1 VHNIKPFS
9 DHQALCYK
17 LAEHRSALKDA
28 MAAGASAKV
37 TECRR
42 AMFAYLAKLDP
53 MAFDLHDSGISR
65 TRREI
70 ISILAEA
77 DQYLGYEKEK
87 MRLKN
92 LHMPDNQL
100 ACRNADET
108 FIPAKLTSNLI
119 QTTKKLRAIRKKM
132 VEHRILVGG

>member
-1 VHNIKPFS
+1 
-9 DHQALCYK
+9 
-17 LAEHRSALKDA
+17 
-28 MAAGASAKV
+28 
-37 TECRR
+37 
-42 AMFAYLAKLDP
+42 
-53 MAFDLHDSGISR
+53 
-65 TRREI
+65 
-70 ISILAEA
+70 
-77 DQYLGYEKEK
+77 

-92 LHMPDNQL
+92 LHMPDHQL